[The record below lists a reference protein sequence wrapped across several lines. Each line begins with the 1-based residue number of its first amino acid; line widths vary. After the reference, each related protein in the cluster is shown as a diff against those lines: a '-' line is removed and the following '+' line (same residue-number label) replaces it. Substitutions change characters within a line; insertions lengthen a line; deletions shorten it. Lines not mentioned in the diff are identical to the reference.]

1 MKTSQAVTRFMDYQ
15 KMNAGKKYGQKLWPI
30 PKKI

>member
-15 KMNAGKKYGQKLWPI
+15 KMNAGKKYGQELRTGPE
-30 PKKI
+30 KI